1 MARKGRGP
9 QSIRDRRGGARP
21 GAGRKPARTEDQMI
35 IIGGKCQELWK
46 AAAKRRAKERQ
57 EAKIDDLDTIRS
69 LNSKALSVA
78 RGYAK
83 RDRGLAELKRAVECG
98 EVSASVAAEISATPD
113 VRERE
118 IRASLIV
125 RLAPIS
131 HDIDVEMEEH
141 GGRYQS
147 LPLKRPKNQRE
158 RIIDEVV
165 AWARER
171 YGSAISARRVEESWD
186 RQHVCD
192 GKLTFTQH
200 KGRNRK
206 PKRG

>member
-1 MARKGRGP
+1 MWFMARKGRGP

-69 LNSKALSVA
+69 LHSKALSIA
-78 RGYAK
+78 PGYAK

-113 VRERE
+113 IRERE
-118 IRASLIV
+118 
-125 RLAPIS
+125 
-131 HDIDVEMEEH
+131 
-141 GGRYQS
+141 
-147 LPLKRPKNQRE
+147 
-158 RIIDEVV
+158 
-165 AWARER
+165 
-171 YGSAISARRVEESWD
+171 
-186 RQHVCD
+186 
-192 GKLTFTQH
+192 
-200 KGRNRK
+200 
-206 PKRG
+206 